1 MGLPIVTQAFI
12 NMGVAVAILPVTGQP
27 LPLISSGG
35 TSLWMTFLAVGIIL
49 SVTANRQAA
58 ANESLS
64 NPLAEFSDE
73 A

>member
-12 NMGVAVAILPVTGQP
+12 NMGVAVALLPVTGQP

-49 SVTANRQAA
+49 SVSANRAITTSEQM
-58 ANESLS
+58 S
-64 NPLAEFSDE
+64 NPLAAFDDE
-73 A
+73 S